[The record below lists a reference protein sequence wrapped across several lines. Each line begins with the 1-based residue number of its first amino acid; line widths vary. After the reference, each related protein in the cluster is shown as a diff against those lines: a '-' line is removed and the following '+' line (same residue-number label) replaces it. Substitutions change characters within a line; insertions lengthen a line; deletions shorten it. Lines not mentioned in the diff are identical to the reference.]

1 MDFKITR
8 NRNRNNE
15 NGKMKNGKIKIENDV
30 LYNIPANENEANCL
44 YLRAGEYCFGFSNK
58 IKEGHRYK
66 YKSKRGTFI
75 KIPLLP
81 VIGRPGYI
89 SLEHKK
95 TSSGHKYKWKWH
107 HPATKK
113 IINL

>member
-8 NRNRNNE
+8 NRKNE
-15 NGKMKNGKIKIENDV
+15 KGKNGKIKIENNILCD
-30 LYNIPANENEANCL
+30 IPANENEANCL
-44 YLRAGEYCFGFSNK
+44 YLRRGEYCFGFSNK
-58 IKEGHRYK
+58 IKEGRRYR

-81 VIGRPGYI
+81 GIGRPGYI

-95 TSSGHKYKWKWH
+95 TPSGHEYKWKWH
-107 HPATKK
+107 HPATKRV
-113 IINL
+113 INL